1 MSRVM
6 LWPDSGYSDFFRQ
19 SIVKQPIRV
28 VINGYG
34 RIGRCAL
41 RALHESGQGANIE
54 VVAINEPADLPTMTY
69 LTKYDSTHGVFNG
82 SVEQSAN
89 GLCID
94 GKNIPVYHSS
104 RPEDGPWRDLEF
116 DLLWECSGAFGTRA
130 GLEGFLDAGCPR
142 VLVSQPAHSAQ
153 DVDYTV
159 VVGTNHAGLHAEQR
173 IVSAA
178 SCTTNAIVP
187 ILDILDRSLGVE
199 SAYLT
204 TLHSV
209 MNDQPMID
217 GYHHAD
223 LRRTRSAMQ
232 SIIPVATGLAQGVE
246 RLLPGLTGRIQ
257 AKAVRVPILNVSAI
271 DLMVNLRE
279 ATDAAGL
286 NDILRRAAAEH
297 PSLLAYSNH
306 PHASVDFN
314 HDSHSAIVDASQTRV
329 NGDRFANVFVW
340 FDNEWGFAHRMLDV
354 TRAWATVFRDSQAG
368 AEHAVQNA
376 NYHHQGV

>member
-1 MSRVM
+1 M
-6 LWPDSGYSDFFRQ
+6 
-19 SIVKQPIRV
+19 KQPIRV
-28 VINGYG
+28 VVNGYG

-41 RALHESGQGANIE
+41 RALYESEWQNDIE
-54 VVAINEPADLPTMTY
+54 IVAINEPADLPTMVY

-82 SVEQSAN
+82 SVEQSDN
-89 GLCID
+89 GLCIN
-94 GKNIPVYHSS
+94 GKNIPVYHTSS
-104 RPEDGPWRDLEF
+104 PEAGPWQDLEF

-130 GLEGFLDAGCPR
+130 ELEGFLNAGCPR

-159 VVGTNHAGLHAEQR
+159 VYGTNEAGLHAGQR

-187 ILDILDRSLGVE
+187 VLDILDRSFGVE

-246 RLLPGLTGRIQ
+246 RLLPGLAGRIQ

-271 DLMVNLRE
+271 DLMINLRE
-279 ATDAAGL
+279 ATDVGALNGIIEQAA
-286 NDILRRAAAEH
+286 RRH
-297 PSLLAYSNH
+297 PRLLACSNH

-314 HDSHSAIVDASQTRV
+314 HDPHSAIIDTSQTRV
-329 NGDRFANVFVW
+329 NGDRFANLFVW

-354 TRAWATVFRDSQAG
+354 TQAWAAIFRASPEAAAYAG
-368 AEHAVQNA
+368 QSADH
-376 NYHHQGV
+376 HHQGV

>member
-1 MSRVM
+1 MN
-6 LWPDSGYSDFFRQ
+6 Q
-19 SIVKQPIRV
+19 AIRV

-34 RIGRCAL
+34 RIGRCVL
-41 RALHESGQGANIE
+41 RALYESGWQDDIE
-54 VVAINEPADLPTMTY
+54 IVAINEPADLPTMVY

-89 GLCID
+89 GLCIN
-94 GKNIPVYHSS
+94 GRNIPVYHTST
-104 RPEDGPWRDLEF
+104 PQAGPWAGLEF
-116 DLLWECSGAFGTRA
+116 DVLWECSGAFGTRA
-130 GLEGFLDAGCPR
+130 QLEGFLEAGCRR
-142 VLVSQPAHSAQ
+142 VLVSQPARSAQ

-159 VVGTNHAGLHAEQR
+159 VYGTNESGLQAAQR

-187 ILDILDRSLGVE
+187 VLDILDRSLGVE

-246 RLLPGLTGRIQ
+246 RLLPRLAGRIQ

-271 DLMVNLRE
+271 DLMINLRD
-279 ATDAAGL
+279 ATNAAHL
-286 NDILRRAAAEH
+286 NDILEQAARSH
-297 PSLLAYSNH
+297 PGLLACSNH

-314 HDSHSAIVDASQTRV
+314 HDPHSAIIDTSQTRV
-329 NGDRFANVFVW
+329 NGDRFANLFVW

-354 TRAWATVFRDSQAG
+354 TRAWATVFAQAPDAAGQAG
-368 AEHAVQNA
+368 HNIDF
-376 NYHHQGV
+376 HHQGV